1 MKKEIYYLEI
11 DISFKKGRSY
21 IKRDTWAVSKYKNA
35 QDIMKHDSITMN
47 RLNDSVYG
55 KKYKSAKQLVIT
67 KVKSIKKIGESI
79 V

>member
-21 IKRDTWAVSKYKNA
+21 IKRDTWAVSKYKTA
-35 QDIMKHDSITMN
+35 QDIMKYDSITMD

-55 KKYKSAKQLVIT
+55 RKYKSAKQLVIT